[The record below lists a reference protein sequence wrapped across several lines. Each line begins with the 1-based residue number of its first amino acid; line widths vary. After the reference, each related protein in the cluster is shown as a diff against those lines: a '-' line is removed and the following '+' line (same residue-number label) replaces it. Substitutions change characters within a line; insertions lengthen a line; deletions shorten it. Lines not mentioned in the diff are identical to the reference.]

1 MRSLMV
7 GLCAM
12 VMVMAGCVTKPDD
25 IVSRWHTI
33 QNGPMCTTV
42 GEDQT
47 RFNSETV
54 EPRAIECP
62 CSQLIT
68 VKRLVVKAGE
78 SPEAWSCPAPV
89 YVGMNNSVMVESKSL
104 HHRASLAATYIPAA
118 SDLLGNIALGSFI
131 YAGLNKVR
139 MTQSV
144 GGFSVN
150 ETFSTKYVGK

>member
-1 MRSLMV
+1 MRALAIAVFTLFVVS
-7 GLCAM
+7 
-12 VMVMAGCVTKPDD
+12 GCVTKPDD

-33 QNGPMCTTV
+33 QNGPVCTTV
-42 GEDQT
+42 AEDQA

-62 CSQLIT
+62 CSQLIS
-68 VKRLVVKAGE
+68 VKRLVVKSGE

-89 YVGMNNSVMVESKSL
+89 HIAMNNSIMIESRSL
-104 HHRASLAATYIPAA
+104 HHRASMASTYIPAA
-118 SDLLGNIALGSFI
+118 ADLLGNVALGLFI
-131 YAGLNKVR
+131 HTGLNNMR

-144 GGFSVN
+144 GGLNIN